1 MAVVNKETIMS
12 APTPST
18 STNNKRF
25 YQSCD
30 EEIAVIRDG
39 RHEENTEKNTY
50 SGLKVFRER
59 LVERSLDVDFE
70 VLTPEDLNKIL
81 IISEFV
87 KK

>member
-12 APTPST
+12 APTP

-39 RHEENTEKNTY
+39 RHEENTKKNTY
-50 SGLKVFRER
+50 WGVKDS
-59 LVERSLDVDFE
+59 
-70 VLTPEDLNKIL
+70 
-81 IISEFV
+81 IS
-87 KK
+87 